1 MKKRLQYKLLILRE
15 FYYAGTLSC
24 AELST
29 RIGKSIPFTGQL
41 LANLVG
47 EGTVV
52 ENGLAPSAGGR
63 RPAMYSVK
71 PDAMYVIAVAMDQL
85 VTRVLVM
92 DFENKPVMPLQQ
104 EELKLADNPEALVHL
119 KALIER
125 AIKKAKIPKKK
136 ILGVGIGMPGFI
148 DPQKGVNYS
157 FVSIDDNSI
166 SGYLNKE
173 LDVPVYIDNDSSIIA
188 LAEQHFGAAMGVG
201 NAMVV
206 NIGWGIGL
214 GLILNHQLYRGGNGF
229 AGEFSHIPFFDNN
242 KVCSCGKKGCL
253 ETETSLKVILEKAE
267 QGLKRKSTSA
277 FLKKDFRTGSI
288 EKDWQ
293 AIVKAAQ
300 MGDEYVVKLLTA
312 AGYDIGRGVAVL
324 IHLFNPELIV
334 LSGRGAQAG
343 RIWQAP
349 VLQAVNE
356 HCIPRLVGNTVVKMS
371 TLGHKAE
378 LIGAAALVL
387 ENLSKTKRIQSL
399 KTISPLPNTV

>member
-1 MKKRLQYKLLILRE
+1 MKKRLQYNLLVLKE
-15 FYYAGTLSC
+15 FYYAGALSC
-24 AELST
+24 AELSI
-29 RIGKSIPFTGQL
+29 RIGKSIPFTAQL
-41 LANLVG
+41 LANLVA
-47 EGTVV
+47 EGTVL

-71 PDAMYVIAVAMDQL
+71 PDAMYIIAVAMDQL
-85 VTRVLVM
+85 VTRVVIM
-92 DFENKPVMPLQQ
+92 DFENKPVMPLLQ
-104 EELKLADNPEALVHL
+104 EELKLADNPEALDHL
-119 KALIER
+119 KALVEDT
-125 AIKKAKIPKKK
+125 IKKAKIPKKK

-166 SGYLNKE
+166 SGYLHKE
-173 LDVPVYIDNDSSIIA
+173 LDMPVYIDNDSSIIA
-188 LAEQHFGAAMGVG
+188 LAEQHFGVAVGVG

-214 GLILNHQLYRGGNGF
+214 GLILNHELYRGGNGF

-253 ETETSLKVILEKAE
+253 ETETSLKVIIEKAE
-267 QGLKRKSTSA
+267 QGLKRKDASA
-277 FLKKDFRTGSI
+277 FLKKDFRTGSV

-356 HCIPRLVGNTVVKMS
+356 HCIPRLVGNTLVKMS
-371 TLGHKAE
+371 TLGYKAE

-387 ENLSKTKRIQSL
+387 ENLSKTKKIHPS
-399 KTISPLPNTV
+399 KTIAPLPNTV